1 MLFGHGKIRV
11 AYYFIVGAV
20 LGSIVVFGHELLN
33 ERIPRFHI
41 LLLMPIVAVIALV
54 MAMFGRSENRLFERN
69 VRLEAARERVNE
81 LMLGA
86 AGRRSRTAGFT
97 DPTLCTCWEQL
108 GCDKEDCPAYGQ
120 EHARCWLIA
129 GTFCRGQVQ
138 GQFAKKLKDCRL
150 CDVYQQAT
158 LDPVDEITENFLAMN
173 YLLSE
178 NEERLEESY
187 KEARERSEKLAGL
200 VSLSEAALSSVH
212 LNELLENLL
221 DSAASLAGADIGFVS
236 LVDTAGKQLSA
247 RVSFGFKP
255 GESSELAVMIGEGLI
270 GKAFAGRFIAVA
282 EDFEADEPQTG
293 PQLKSLGV
301 RSLISLPLAAGGE
314 PTGMLTLGTLTPHRF
329 SEEEKDSLC
338 IAADRIAVAIENAK
352 LAGEVG
358 RDREQSEMMQAITS
372 EVSTGDGISRF
383 YDSFV
388 MHASDLVGF
397 DQASMSLWHPQT
409 QEVEIVAERTSAPR
423 TWMGRGLLLPQ
434 DSLAAGRVIESK
446 HPLLREDIKG
456 DEFPTDKLLLQEGI
470 RSAALFPLLSKGEVM
485 GVMQLGSFEVNGFKP
500 DDVQLLE
507 PVTRQLGVVLDSIR
521 LLQEA
526 ERSSLIDKLTGLY
539 SHRFFFDS
547 LKRELALGRRH
558 DWPVSIVMLQVH
570 GIKEFNLT
578 RGFAEGDRI
587 LHEIAQILQRT
598 VREVD
603 IVARYGGRIFGMLLP
618 EASADGSTDSA
629 SFTAHRIREQIAA
642 EMLDR
647 DEWQDAELFINMGIA
662 QFPMHAEDAASLLE
676 RAEWALSQANE
687 RGRDQIVTAEAGK
700 SGDSSDDTQPEA
712 RSGEV

>member
-1 MLFGHGKIRV
+1 MLFGHGRTRV
-11 AYYFIVGAV
+11 LYYFIVGAV

-41 LLLMPIVAVIALV
+41 LLLMPIVALIALV
-54 MAMFGRSENRLFERN
+54 MAMFGRSENRLYERN

-81 LMLGA
+81 LMLGV
-86 AGRRSRTAGFT
+86 AGRRSRAGGFT
-97 DPTLCTCWEQL
+97 DPALCTCWEQL

-138 GQFAKKLKDCRL
+138 GQFARKLKDCRL
-150 CDVYQQAT
+150 CEVYQKAT

-187 KEARERSEKLAGL
+187 KEARDRSEKLAGL

-221 DSAASLAGADIGFVS
+221 ESAASLVGGDIGFVS
-236 LVDTAGKQLSA
+236 LADSSGKHLTA
-247 RVSFGFKP
+247 RVSFGFKL
-255 GESSELAVMIGEGLI
+255 GEAAELSEQVNESLI
-270 GKAFAGRFIAVA
+270 GKAFVGRFIAVA
-282 EDFEADEPQTG
+282 EDLDAEEHAANPFLASQ
-293 PQLKSLGV
+293 GV
-301 RSLISLPLAAGGE
+301 RSLISLPLATGGD
-314 PTGMLTLGTLTPHRF
+314 PTGMLTLGTLTPHRY

-338 IAADRIAVAIENAK
+338 VAADRIAVAIENAQ

-358 RDREQSEMMQAITS
+358 REREQSEMMKAITS

-388 MHASDLVGF
+388 MHAADLVGF

-423 TWMGRGLLLPQ
+423 TWMGRGLLLPR

-485 GVMQLGSFEVNGFKP
+485 GVVQLGSFEVNGFKP

-507 PVTRQLGVVLDSIR
+507 PVTRQLGVVLDSIG

-547 LKRELALGRRH
+547 LKREIALGLRH
-558 DWPVSIVMLQVH
+558 DWPVSIIMLQIH

-578 RGFAEGDRI
+578 HGFAEGDRI
-587 LHEIAQILQRT
+587 LHEIAQVLQRA

-603 IVARYGGRIFGMLLP
+603 IVARYGGRIFGILLP
-618 EASADGSTDSA
+618 EASADGSPDSA
-629 SFTAHRIREQIAA
+629 DSVARRIRVQVATDIF
-642 EMLDR
+642 DR
-647 DEWQDAELFINMGIA
+647 DEWQDAELFTNMGIA
-662 QFPMHAEDAASLLE
+662 QFPVHAGDAATLLE
-676 RAEWALSQANE
+676 RAEWALSRANE
-687 RGRDQIVTAEAGK
+687 SGRDQIAAAEAGL
-700 SGDSSDDTQPEA
+700 SEGSNDGSSPEA